1 MHAATLITD
10 PAEPTL
16 DPRWVEEVRAR
27 WNGAAPRWLAEG
39 EAAEIAL
46 PTPPSDIDAV
56 WAELQAHGIDLAV
69 GPAEGRRKRLLLAD
83 MDSTMIGQECIDE
96 LAEVAGI
103 GPQIAAVTARAMN
116 GELAF
121 EPALRERVALLRGLD
136 AGVIDRVLAD
146 RITCTPG
153 GRELVATMR
162 AHGAT
167 CVLVSGGF
175 TAFTEAVARWLGFDS
190 HRANRL
196 EVDGGRLTGR
206 VAEPILGRAAK
217 RATLEEYCGT
227 LGIAPADVLAI
238 GDGANDLDMLG
249 AAGMGIALHAKPA
262 VAAACD
268 LRINHGDLTAA
279 LYLQGYTRAE
289 FRA

>member
-1 MHAATLITD
+1 MHVATLITD
-10 PAEPTL
+10 PAQPAL
-16 DPRWVEEVRAR
+16 DPGLVEDLRAR
-27 WNGAAPRWLAEG
+27 WGGDAARWLAEG

-46 PTPPSDIDAV
+46 PALPADAETV
-56 WAELQAHGIDLAV
+56 WAELQVRGVDLALQL
-69 GPAEGRRKRLLLAD
+69 AEGRRKRLLLAD

-153 GRELVATMR
+153 GHALVATMR
-162 AHGAT
+162 ANGAT

-190 HRANRL
+190 HRANSL
-196 EVDGGRLTGR
+196 EVQDGRLTGR

-217 RATLEEYCGT
+217 RATLEEYCT
-227 LGIAPADVLAI
+227 ALGITPADALTI

-249 AAGMGIALHAKPA
+249 AAGMGVALHAKPA
-262 VAAACD
+262 VAAACR
-268 LRINHGDLTAA
+268 LRVNHGDLTAA
-279 LYLQGYTRAE
+279 LYLQGYARAE
-289 FRA
+289 FAA

>member
-1 MHAATLITD
+1 MHVATLITD
-10 PAEPTL
+10 PANPALSPALVADLRT
-16 DPRWVEEVRAR
+16 RW
-27 WNGAAPRWLAEG
+27 GAAEPRWLAEG
-39 EAAEIAL
+39 EAAELPLPAL
-46 PTPPSDIDAV
+46 PADADQA
-56 WAELQAHGIDLAV
+56 WAELQTHGVDLALQ
-69 GPAEGRRKRLLLAD
+69 PAEGRRKRLLLAD

-96 LAEVAGI
+96 LADMAGI

-136 AGVIDRVLAD
+136 AGVIDQVLAE

-162 AHGAT
+162 ANGAT

-175 TAFTEAVARWLGFDS
+175 TAFTAAVTAWLGFDS
-190 HRANRL
+190 HRANLL
-196 EVDGGRLTGR
+196 EVEDGRLTGR

-217 RATLEEYCGT
+217 RDALEDYCT
-227 LGIAPADVLAI
+227 RLAITPADVIAI
-238 GDGANDLDMLG
+238 GDGANDLDMLT
-249 AAGMGIALHAKPA
+249 AAGMGIAMHAKPS
-262 VAAACD
+262 VAAACR
-268 LRINHGDLTAA
+268 LRIHHGDLTAA

-289 FRA
+289 FAA